1 VRVCAGC
8 QAPLRLQ
15 GIAVQQS
22 DDARSL
28 SARVFSALDLELA
41 APDHMRPTGGRL
53 TPGQGCFHGR
63 CSYHICTGKCGAASA
78 HWQAAM
84 VSCQHEVAQGA
95 AWLPGAG

>member
-8 QAPLRLQ
+8 QAQVRLQ

-28 SARVFSALDLELA
+28 SARIFSALDLELA
-41 APDHMRPTGGRL
+41 APDHMRPTGGRF
-53 TPGQGCFHGR
+53 TTGQGCCHS
-63 CSYHICTGKCGAASA
+63 CCACHMCTGRCGAASA

-84 VSCQHEVAQGA
+84 VSGLMSA
-95 AWLPGAG
+95 